1 MQLSSGNPHGNS
13 NETMSN
19 NQVEDLDTDENPD
32 SFLDGSVM
40 EKILQRRSLRMRNM
54 QRAWLVRKYSPL
66 LLGVGCTEKT
76 DWPRSNYMGEMA
88 ISQSLSEYNSS
99 SISMP
104 CFPTTLRSHSLPSG
118 LNEVSA
124 GPVASC
130 DQNDLMWVQPGD
142 INGLKG
148 QLLPSEV
155 GSALRN
161 DQMGLPVLRKKK
173 RLMFDDKG

>member
-1 MQLSSGNPHGNS
+1 MQPSSENPHGNS
-13 NETMSN
+13 DETMSN

-54 QRAWLVRKYSPL
+54 QRAWLVRKYSP
-66 LLGVGCTEKT
+66 GA
-76 DWPRSNYMGEMA
+76 PRRWMYRENRLA
-88 ISQSLSEYNSS
+88 
-99 SISMP
+99 
-104 CFPTTLRSHSLPSG
+104 TLYLPSG

-148 QLLPSEV
+148 QLVKLLELSGGCLSLTRVHAEYQKIFGRPLYISEYGAV
-155 GSALRN
+155 KLVN
-161 DQMGLPVLRKKK
+161 LLKKVTPW
-173 RLMFDDKG
+173 FW